1 MADWNIRVVI
11 MLEKKRT
18 IKIEEKKIKIFN
30 HCVKNFQMR
39 RFFWSVFSCNR
50 TEYRDLLR

>member
-18 IKIEEKKIKIFN
+18 IKIEKKKIKIFN

-50 TEYRDLLR
+50 TEHRDLLR